1 MALFP
6 IFSAFYLSLIFH
18 ILEKHLKIL
27 KIPISILLFVD
38 NSLFISQN
46 KSLLISN
53 VNLFCS
59 YNVILFLLTKFGLI
73 MEHSKTKV
81 FYFSRLQRA
90 FNPPSLDLTSIRGLI
105 LLLKTIW
112 RYLGFIF
119 DCKLSF
125 WSHINFYTNK
135 AICYKLYSACIS
147 TTSGLIFTN

>member
-6 IFSAFYLSLIFH
+6 ILSAFYLSLIFH

-46 KSLLISN
+46 KLLLISN
-53 VNLFCS
+53 INIFCS
-59 YNVILFLLTKFGLI
+59 YNIILFLLTKFGLI
-73 MEHSKTKV
+73 IEHSKTEV

-90 FNPPSLDLTSIRGLI
+90 FNSPSLDLTSIRGLI
-105 LLLKTIW
+105 LLLKTTW

-125 WSHINFYTNK
+125 CSYINFYINK
-135 AICYKLYSACIS
+135 AIYHKLYSVCIS
-147 TTSGLIFTN
+147 TTSRLIFTN